1 MSERASLVIKAAA
14 SAILPETFLCTSVE
28 IFFGNWSSPWYAM
41 DRGKRLYTFL
51 HKHERTRVSRYQ
63 SRCVGDLARNIFMHI
78 CGNHFQPSPFALVRD
93 GPRQAPIHILAPT

>member
-1 MSERASLVIKAAA
+1 MSQRASLVIKAAA

-28 IFFGNWSSPWYAM
+28 IFFGHCSSPWYAM

-78 CGNHFQPSPFALVRD
+78 CGNHFRPLPFALVRD
-93 GPRQAPIHILAPT
+93 GPQ